1 MSESY
6 ISDKAPTVFKDN
18 ARTAADDR
26 YARLSIVQ
34 QIESEIGLG
43 VDGSELNFA
52 TAQRLK
58 RLNIAT
64 MSPVELFKFQ
74 LVRKY
79 RQLYDIK
86 DSELLFLNNLAD
98 EIPNI
103 QFKNTGGM
111 LYAYR
116 LVNAVNTI
124 GSQKEIKDVVADAK
138 EKAVPV
144 FDIFRYYRLLED
156 FDKIPKFSKAI
167 KFTI

>member
-6 ISDKAPTVFKDN
+6 ISDKAPIVFKDN

-43 VDGSELNFA
+43 IDGSELSFA

-58 RLNIAT
+58 RFNIST
-64 MSPVELFKFQ
+64 MSPIELFKFQ

-79 RQLYDIK
+79 RQLYDIN
-86 DSELLFLNNLAD
+86 DSELLFLNELAD
-98 EIPNI
+98 KIPNI

-124 GSQKEIKDVVADAK
+124 GSQAEIKSVVADAK
-138 EKAVPV
+138 EKAVPM

-156 FDKIPKFSKAI
+156 LGLLRKFSKPI
-167 KFTI
+167 KFSL